1 MTSLTISFEIVPHCQ
16 QQLRES
22 ISGHIA
28 SHEEAPL
35 DVIPYISRC
44 TLDILG
50 LAGFNYDFNT
60 VKDGS
65 SGNAESTDEL
75 ARAFAQTNRTD
86 AGYATMQLLFAW
98 FPPLRWVMF
107 DKITLASNHAQK
119 TMRRIG
125 RRLVRERKRALGF
138 RVEDAKEEVHTRTS
152 DTAFARE
159 DTRKD
164 LLSLMIV
171 ANMSLDVSPEQKM
184 SDVEVMHQ
192 IPTFMVAGAYYTEM
206 SCLC

>member
-1 MTSLTISFEIVPHCQ
+1 
-16 QQLRES
+16 
-22 ISGHIA
+22 
-28 SHEEAPL
+28 L
-35 DVIPYISRC
+35 DAIPYISRC

-119 TMRRIG
+119 TMRKIG

-138 RVEDAKEEVHTRTS
+138 PDAKEEVHTHTLGS
-152 DTAFARE
+152 AFARE

-171 ANMSLDVSPEQKM
+171 ANMSPDVSPEQKM

-192 IPTFMVAGAYYTEM
+192 IPTFMVAGVC
-206 SCLC
+206 S